1 MRSQVEIEA
10 KYDLAPGDPVPDLV
24 GVAGVESVDL
34 LPDQELVAVY
44 HDTEDLRLT
53 SAGTTLRR
61 RTGSTDDGWHLK
73 LPLGR
78 GERLEVHRPPGR
90 AGSTVPKPLAALV
103 RVHVRDARLR
113 PVATLTTT
121 RRVLRLLDA
130 DGAVVADVADDTVRA
145 ERHGPEA
152 SFTTWR
158 ELEIELVEGAP
169 EQLAKLDAAVQ
180 AAGLRPA
187 AGSSK
192 VGRVLASEVAAP
204 ETPKLGRKSLLGD
217 ALTAHLRDLLR
228 GLRSADPRLRAGVDG
243 ALEEFSSSVHQLLGL
258 LDACRDRLDPTQVD
272 RVAGPLGELARVLDE
287 AAGAEAVATDLPSAV
302 DGEPAELVLGPARR
316 LVDRYVAE
324 RRRAADAAL
333 AEALSSPAYIVM
345 LDDLDFFA
353 THPPLSYRDER
364 AGEALREA
372 VRRSLAKTRKRCKEI
387 DPAADEL
394 PTGLADVVDRLRAAA
409 AAAGPVGSSKA
420 VEVGTAADDLA
431 SLIGA
436 YRRTLLLREALRLLA
451 VQAHA
456 ANGNGFTFGR
466 LHAQQ
471 ERAGRV
477 ALRDLRKAGKA
488 LRQTPVGWLD

>member
-24 GVAGVESVDL
+24 GVAGVEAVDL

-44 HDTEDLRLT
+44 HDTDDLRLT

-73 LPLGR
+73 LPLGP

-103 RVHVRDARLR
+103 RVHVREARLR

-145 ERHGPEA
+145 ERHGQEA
-152 SFTTWR
+152 AFTTWR

-169 EQLAKLDAAVQ
+169 EQLAQLDAAVQ
-180 AAGLRPA
+180 AAGLTPA
-187 AGSSK
+187 VGSSK

-204 ETPKLGRKSLLGD
+204 ETPRLGRKALLGD
-217 ALTAHLRDLLR
+217 ALTSHFSELLS
-228 GLRSADPRLRAGVDG
+228 GLRAADPRLRAGVDG
-243 ALEEFSSSVHQLLGL
+243 ALEELDVTVHQLLGM
-258 LDACRDRLDPTQVD
+258 LDACRDRLDPAPVD
-272 RVAGPLGELARVLDE
+272 RVTGPLGDLARVLDD
-287 AAGAEAVATDLPSAV
+287 ASGAEAVATDLPSAV
-302 DGEPAELVLGPARR
+302 DGEPAELVLGPVRR

-324 RRRAADAAL
+324 RRRTADAAL
-333 AEALSSPAYIVM
+333 SEALDSPAYVAL
-345 LDDLDFFA
+345 LDDLDFFGA
-353 THPPLSYRDER
+353 HPPLSYPDER

-372 VRRSLAKTRKRCKEI
+372 VRRSLAKTRKRCREI

-394 PTGLADVVDRLRAAA
+394 PAGLHDLVDRLRAAA
-409 AAAGPVGSSKA
+409 AAAGLVASSKA
-420 VEVGTAADDLA
+420 VEVGAAADELA
-431 SLIGA
+431 ALIGD
-436 YRRTLLLREALRLLA
+436 YRRTVLLRDALRLLA

-456 ANGNGFTFGR
+456 AGSNGFTFGR

-471 ERAGRV
+471 QRAGRV